1 MLLVLLVVELSSLV
15 ALSAQG
21 CRYLICILVRS
32 IDSMQGVV
40 ENLGS
45 PDAHL
50 LSELEGAL
58 APAIK
63 HLVDLV
69 ASDYG
74 RITNLRLV

>member
-1 MLLVLLVVELSSLV
+1 
-15 ALSAQG
+15 
-21 CRYLICILVRS
+21 
-32 IDSMQGVV
+32 MQGVV

-58 APAIK
+58 APEIS

-74 RITNLRLV
+74 RITILRLV